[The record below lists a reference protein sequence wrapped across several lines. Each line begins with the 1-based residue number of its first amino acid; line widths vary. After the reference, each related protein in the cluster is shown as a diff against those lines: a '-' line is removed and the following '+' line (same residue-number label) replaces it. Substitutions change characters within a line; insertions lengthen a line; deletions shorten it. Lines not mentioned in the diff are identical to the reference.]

1 MISKDIHPS
10 NYSNNS
16 IAKSLSISIGQLIM
30 NLKRLERYP
39 RTFGEA
45 GLLTPSEAHTIDAIG
60 CGDGILMSELAARLA
75 VSKGAVTQIIS
86 RLEGKGIVRRVSHP
100 IDARATIVSLTKTGL
115 LAYQAHDEFDQE
127 IYQKFSMQMTP
138 QEIEIFRGCIEKFC
152 KVLRE

>member
-1 MISKDIHPS
+1 MINKNTHSS
-10 NYSNNS
+10 NNQNNS
-16 IAKSLSISIGQLIM
+16 IVKSLTISIGQLIM
-30 NLKRLERYP
+30 NLKKLEHYP

-45 GLLTPSEAHTIDAIG
+45 GRLTPSEAHTIDAIG
-60 CGDGILMSELAARLA
+60 CGDGILMSELAARLV
-75 VSKGAVTQIIS
+75 VSKGAVTQIIN

-100 IDARATIVSLTKTGL
+100 IDSRATIVSLTKTGL
-115 LAYQAHDEFDQE
+115 LAYQAHDELVQE